1 MTCSSA
7 TVAAAAAIATT
18 FVAIAAELFA
28 ASVAEIVAFEAVVGA
43 QLAVAGGY
51 HYWHAA
57 AVRIEAFEEVAGVQT
72 SSTSDRQWSPRQSA
86 VVAAAMAGEH
96 LWRLMMLGA
105 T

>member
-7 TVAAAAAIATT
+7 KVAATIATT

-57 AVRIEAFEEVAGVQT
+57 VRIEAFEEVAGV
-72 SSTSDRQWSPRQSA
+72 
-86 VVAAAMAGEH
+86 
-96 LWRLMMLGA
+96 
-105 T
+105 